1 MVYLQV
7 SFQTTDSE
15 HSAILVV
22 IEGLP
27 EENVVPHTIIGDPRR
42 LGHVGQGTR
51 SVDLSRNVL
60 HVPQERRE
68 QATKDTKRC

>member
-22 IEGLP
+22 IEGLS
-27 EENVVPHTIIGDPRR
+27 EENIVPHTIIGNPRC

-51 SVDLSRNVL
+51 SVNLSGNVL
-60 HVPQERRE
+60 HIPQER
-68 QATKDTKRC
+68 